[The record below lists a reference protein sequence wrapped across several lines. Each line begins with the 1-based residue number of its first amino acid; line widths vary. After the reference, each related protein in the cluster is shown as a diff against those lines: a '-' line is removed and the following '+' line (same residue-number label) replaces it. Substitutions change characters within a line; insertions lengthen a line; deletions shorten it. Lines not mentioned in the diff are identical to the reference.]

1 MMFTLL
7 RGHCLCYLML
17 VLCFSM
23 CMFFGCGGGDAKPDV
38 SSSPYIEPPPEV
50 ESDAGAGGTD
60 RDAVDSASGGNID
73 PRQAVSA
80 AELKQALDTLK
91 DGEPVTVS
99 GTIATIH
106 VANFNWRTGEGIASL
121 NLLAPS
127 PIEPQELQYLDLH
140 CIFASADD
148 LKGLVEE
155 QSVVL
160 TGVVNVDRRS
170 RSLRGCRLVS
180 RGDVPEYAAKA
191 IDPDKVGGGEGEAPP
206 MPEGVEINR
215 REGYIEFE
223 KAAVAEDGAVPQAA
237 IDAVKDDQR
246 FSAVVTHAPITNA
259 ALQQIS
265 SISGLK
271 ELIMTDQAGDESLDF
286 SLLAEHPRLRHIEV
300 HVDQFTN
307 DNLSQI
313 GGLKCCAALVISG
326 ASLFDGCDL
335 SGTTDDGVRGL
346 ARLKSLRFLT
356 LEEKRKGEPSQI
368 TDDGLT
374 ALGELPRLTALDLW
388 SESFNG
394 AGLAALSACPDLWS
408 LRLSKCSV
416 TVDGLASLKELS
428 SLMVLNLS
436 ETEVDST
443 IGETLNHLPSLTT
456 LDLSKTKVDD
466 ELAAS
471 LTGHPGL
478 ASLNVRYNTAVTD
491 KTLETLA
498 DNPPPHLRNL
508 QLNGTQVTDEG
519 IKLLT
524 AVKTLRL
531 LTTGDISD
539 AVKES
544 LRQANPELQIY

>member
-1 MMFTLL
+1 MF
-7 RGHCLCYLML
+7 
-17 VLCFSM
+17 S
-23 CMFFGCGGGDAKPDV
+23 GCGGGDEGSDA
-38 SSSPYIEPPPEV
+38 SSSQSLEPPLAI
-50 ESDAGAGGTD
+50 ESDIGTREAD
-60 RDAVDSASGGNID
+60 QDAVDSVSGGNID
-73 PRQAVSA
+73 PSQALSA
-80 AELKQALDTLK
+80 AELKQTLDTLE
-91 DGEPVTVS
+91 DGELVTVS
-99 GTIATIH
+99 GTIATIP
-106 VANFNWRTGEGIASL
+106 VADANWLTGEGIASL

-127 PIEPQELQYLDLH
+127 PIEPQELQYLDIRCVL
-140 CIFASADD
+140 ASADD

-160 TGVVNVDRRS
+160 TGVVDVDRRS

-180 RGDVPEYAAKA
+180 RGDVPEYAPKA
-191 IDPDKVGGGEGEAPP
+191 VDVDKVGAPEGEAPP

-215 REGYIEFE
+215 LEGYIEFE
-223 KAAVAEDGAVPQAA
+223 EAAIAEDGAVPQAA

-246 FSAVVTHAPITNA
+246 FNAVVTQAPITNA
-259 ALQQIS
+259 ALQQINAV
-265 SISGLK
+265 IGLK
-271 ELIMTDQAGDESLDF
+271 ELLLMAQSGGESLDF
-286 SLLAEHPRLRHIEV
+286 SVLAEHPRLRHIEV

-307 DNLSQI
+307 ENLSQI
-313 GGLKCCAALVISG
+313 GELRCCAAIVIDE
-326 ASLFDGCDL
+326 ASFSDGCDL
-335 SGTTDDGVRGL
+335 SGISDDGVRGL
-346 ARLKSLRFLT
+346 AKLKSLRILT
-356 LEEKRKGEPSQI
+356 LEEKRKGKPSQI

-416 TVDGLASLKELS
+416 TVDGLASLRELP

-443 IGETLNHLPSLTT
+443 IGQTLSQVPSLTT

-466 ELAAS
+466 GLAAS
-471 LTGHPGL
+471 LAGHPAL
-478 ASLNVRYNTAVTD
+478 ASLNVRYNPSITD

-508 QLNGTQVTDEG
+508 QLGGTQVTDEG

-524 AVKTLRL
+524 TVKTLQFL
-531 LTTGDISD
+531 STGNTSD

>member
-1 MMFTLL
+1 MPRLNTFSANTILATL
-7 RGHCLCYLML
+7 
-17 VLCFSM
+17 VVM
-23 CMFFGCGGGDAKPDV
+23 CPIACG
-38 SSSPYIEPPPEV
+38 I
-50 ESDAGAGGTD
+50 GTRETD
-60 RDAVDSASGGNID
+60 QDAVDSVSGGNVD
-73 PRQAVSA
+73 PGQAVSA
-80 AELKQALDTLK
+80 AELKQRLDTLK
-91 DGEPVTVS
+91 DGEPVTVT

-106 VANFNWRTGEGIASL
+106 VANFNWRTGEGVASL

-127 PIEPQELQYLDLH
+127 PLEPQELGYLDIH
-140 CIFASADD
+140 CVFASADD

-160 TGVVNVDRRS
+160 TGVVDVDRRS

-180 RGDVPEYAAKA
+180 RGDVPEYAPKA
-191 IDPDKVGGGEGEAPP
+191 VDVDKVGASEGETPA
-206 MPEGVEINR
+206 MPEGVGINR
-215 REGYIEFE
+215 LEGFIEFE

-237 IDAVKDDQR
+237 VDAVKDDQR
-246 FSAVVTHAPITNA
+246 FNAVVTQTPITNA
-259 ALQQIS
+259 ALQQINAV
-265 SISGLK
+265 SGLK
-271 ELIMTDQAGDESLDF
+271 ELLLMEQSGDESLDF

-416 TVDGLASLKELS
+416 TADGLASLKELS

-443 IGETLNHLPSLTT
+443 IGQTISQLPNLTT

-471 LTGHPGL
+471 LAGQPAL
-478 ASLNVRYNTAVTD
+478 ASLNLRYNPAVTD
-491 KTLETLA
+491 KTLKTLA
-498 DNPPPHLRNL
+498 ENPPPHLRNL
-508 QLNGTQVTDEG
+508 QLSGTQVTDEG
-519 IKLLT
+519 VKLLT
-524 AVKTLRL
+524 TVKTLRFL
-531 LTTGDISD
+531 LTGNTSD